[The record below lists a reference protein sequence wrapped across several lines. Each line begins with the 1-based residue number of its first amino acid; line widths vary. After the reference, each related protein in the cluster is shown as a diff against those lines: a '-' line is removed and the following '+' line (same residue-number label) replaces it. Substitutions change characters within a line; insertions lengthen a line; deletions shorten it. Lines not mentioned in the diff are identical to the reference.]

1 MLPTFNTVSLPATGA
16 NVSGF
21 PWDFPSRITAEDG
34 SNAFLFAGGSAT
46 GAIRGSSFDFSAVP
60 SNAFITGL
68 SVSIIGASGDAN
80 SVVTVN
86 LPSTTTK
93 SFGTSQTNPVL
104 GGDGD
109 LWGATSIAVADL
121 ASINVTIETTVNGA
135 SGSISIDAVFITVF
149 WQIPMDTEPS
159 DVPLRVD
166 YKVYTKDGFFLGNV
180 PNVTSDLAFTQD
192 KNSAGSTLTIKSA
205 QDLSDVTTTENL
217 LTEDS
222 LDILTE
228 DDLELL
234 AEETYFYLQ
243 TGDSDNQAIFKNA
256 NRIKAW
262 LYDYWHPNG
271 KLMFSGQI
279 NNISFNETADGTEA
293 EILVLSDGFDMANFI
308 ARTGL
313 YAYTNDVS
321 QTTNN
326 ASVTISTTG
335 AVSKPTQ
342 VWTGQTFT
350 TGAAVDNTGQITLR
364 MQGYAD
370 ITVDFYT
377 SPGGS
382 LIGSATK
389 SISNAGFVDESIQLP
404 QPITQSPST
413 QYYFT
418 VKTGHN
424 QSAQV
429 RYNTTNVY
437 SGGNRYA
444 SDVSTSGDLYFITAY
459 GTPNTTAAFTSDDPV
474 TEMMSAILADYNNR
488 GGYITEGDFEATG
501 LSLSYT
507 FIVSFVYDA
516 LTKILELS
524 PNGYYAYVDLG
535 LATMDIKQTN
545 SEPDYLMVKGLN
557 IDSYGLSL
565 DIQQVKNYKLFTG
578 GDTGGGVNL
587 FRDYIDNN
595 SVGNY
600 GLRTDA
606 QTDNRVTLTPTA
618 DAIGESFIAENSQEV
633 HNTTVTVLNK
643 YIDITTL
650 TPGKTIGFRN
660 FNNVIDSL
668 VLQIVRREYTPEA
681 VKLTVGKLPPTLSA
695 EIQSIQRSLL
705 NEQTLDNPAN
715 PS

>member
-1 MLPTFNTVSLPATGA
+1 MLPTFNTISLPSTGA
-16 NVSGF
+16 NVAGF
-21 PWDFPSRITAEDG
+21 PWDNPSRITAEDG
-34 SNAFLFAGGSAT
+34 SSSLYFPAGSAT
-46 GAIRGSSFDFSAVP
+46 GSIRGSSFDFSAVP
-60 SNAFITGL
+60 SNAYITGV
-68 SVSIIGASGDAN
+68 SVSIIGASGDCN
-80 SVVTVN
+80 TDVTLN

-93 SFGTSQTNPVL
+93 TFGFDQTNPVL
-104 GGDGD
+104 GGSDD

-121 ASINVTIETTVNGA
+121 ATINVTLESTSFGA
-135 SGSISIDAVFITVF
+135 SASVSIDAVFITVF
-149 WQIPMDTEPS
+149 WQIPISTDTA

-166 YKVYTKDGFFLGNV
+166 YKAYTNDGFFLGNI
-180 PNVTSDLAFTQD
+180 PNVTSDLAFSQD
-192 KNSAGSTLTIKSA
+192 KNSAGSALTIKSA

-228 DDLELL
+228 DDLEIL

-243 TGDSDNQAIFKNA
+243 KGDSDNQAIFKNA
-256 NRIKAW
+256 NRVKVW

-279 NNISFNETADGTEA
+279 NSILFNETADGTEA
-293 EILVLSDGFDMANFI
+293 ELLVLSDGFDMANYI

-326 ASVTISTTG
+326 ASVTISSTG
-335 AVSKPTQ
+335 PVVKPTQ
-342 VWTGQTFT
+342 VTAGQTFT

-364 MQGYAD
+364 LQGYAD

-377 SPGGS
+377 APNGT

-389 SISNAGFVDESIQLP
+389 SIANAGFVDEAIQLP
-404 QPITQSPST
+404 QPVTQSPST
-413 QYYFT
+413 QYYFS
-418 VKTGHN
+418 VKTGHE
-424 QSAQV
+424 QSAQL
-429 RYNTTNVY
+429 RYSTTNVY

-444 SDVSTSGDLYFITAY
+444 NGVSTSGDLYFVTAY
-459 GTPNTTAAFTSDDPV
+459 GTPNTTAAFTSYDPV

-524 PNGYYAYVDLG
+524 PTGYYAYVDLG
-535 LATMDIKQTN
+535 LATMDIKQIN
-545 SEPDYLMVKGLN
+545 SQPDYLMIKGLN
-557 IDSYGLSL
+557 IDSYGLNL

-606 QTDNRVTLTPTA
+606 QTDNRVTTSATA
-618 DAIGESFIAENSQEV
+618 DAIGESFIAENAQEV

-660 FNNVIDSL
+660 FGSFVDDL
-668 VLQIVRREYTPEA
+668 VLEIVRREYTPES
-681 VKLTVGKLPPTLSA
+681 VKLTLGKLPPTLSA
-695 EIQSIQRSLL
+695 EIQAIQRSLL
-705 NEQTLDNPAN
+705 NEQTLNNPAN